1 VYYLKKGQ
9 QVERYKFYIYN
20 NTLSDQGKVK
30 KIIGWSLLYGEL
42 PVREVKTRK
51 NNLSGKK
58 RFTESLKCQI
68 ITRCVQA
75 PFPIRQ
81 K

>member
-1 VYYLKKGQ
+1 MQ
-9 QVERYKFYIYN
+9 QFYIYN

-42 PVREVKTRK
+42 PVREGKIRK
-51 NNLSGKK
+51 NYLCGKK

-68 ITRCVQA
+68 ITSCVQA
-75 PFPIRQ
+75 PFLMKQ